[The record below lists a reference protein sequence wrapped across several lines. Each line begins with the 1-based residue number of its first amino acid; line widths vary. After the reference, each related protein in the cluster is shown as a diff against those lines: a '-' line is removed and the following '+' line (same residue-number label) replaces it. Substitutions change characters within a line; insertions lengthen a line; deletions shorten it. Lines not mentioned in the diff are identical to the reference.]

1 VCLCFTF
8 TVQVHCAHWN
18 AFRVSGGL
26 SWLARVESVT
36 VCPLHAMRNACVG
49 VFHLGTNRELYQS
62 EEPVRST
69 VGSQVASKRIFP
81 YANGD
86 FSIGEHGPPTKG
98 T

>member
-1 VCLCFTF
+1 MALLRFSGEISDAQGDGRKTPKGKKGHNKKGAKVADKDGKT
-8 TVQVHCAHWN
+8 TGA
-18 AFRVSGGL
+18 SGG
-26 SWLARVESVT
+26 AR
-36 VCPLHAMRNACVG
+36 AIA
-49 VFHLGTNRELYQS
+49 
-62 EEPVRST
+62 